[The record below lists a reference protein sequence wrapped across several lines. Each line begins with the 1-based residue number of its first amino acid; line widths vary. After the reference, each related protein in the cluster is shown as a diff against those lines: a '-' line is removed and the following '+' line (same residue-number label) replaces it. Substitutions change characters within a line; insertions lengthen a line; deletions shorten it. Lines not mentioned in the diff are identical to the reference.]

1 MIPKRIKKN
10 HPTVEIGQNVHKG
23 EACLLNALSLQD
35 VTKRFGGL
43 FALRGITLDVA
54 QGERLALIGPNG
66 AGKTT
71 MFNVIAGDLR
81 ETKGKI
87 ILFGEDITKKPI
99 RHRVAIGLRRT
110 YQKSA
115 LFQTLTVAQN
125 LYLSIIGLKGGC
137 YNMVRSVNKDAEAYQ
152 RAVEIAESVGLS
164 GKLNVR
170 TGHLSHGEQRQLEFG
185 MAIAYRPRLVM
196 FDEPASGLSPEERKM
211 VVNLLVSL
219 PLEVTLLLIEHDM
232 DVAFN
237 VAERVVVL
245 HEGQIISE
253 GSPEKIS
260 GDPLVQEIYLGG
272 RIDE

>member
-1 MIPKRIKKN
+1 
-10 HPTVEIGQNVHKG
+10 
-23 EACLLNALSLQD
+23 

-43 FALRGITLDVA
+43 FALRDITINVA

-81 ETKGKI
+81 ETSGKI
-87 ILFGEDITKKPI
+87 FLFEEDITKKPI
-99 RHRVAIGLRRT
+99 RHRVSLGLRRT

-115 LFQTLTVAQN
+115 LFQNLTVAQN

-137 YNMVRSVNKDAEAYQ
+137 YNMVRSVTKDLEAY
-152 RAVEIAESVGLS
+152 RRVEEVASSIGLTE
-164 GKLNVR
+164 KLNILA
-170 TGHLSHGEQRQLEFG
+170 GHLSHGEQRQLEFG
-185 MAIAYRPRLVM
+185 MAIAYKPRLVM
-196 FDEPASGLSPEERKM
+196 FDEPASGLSPDERRM
-211 VVNLLVSL
+211 LVGLLKSL
-219 PLEVTLLLIEHDM
+219 PVEITLLLIEHDM
-232 DVAFN
+232 EVAFG

-245 HEGQIISE
+245 HEGRIISE

-272 RIDE
+272 RIDEPDTGH